1 MKKITASDFNENY
14 YNSYCG
20 APDYTSNILF
30 IDFFKAIALHIKE
43 KLNPKTVL
51 DAGCACGHL
60 VAALRDLGIEAYGVD
75 ISEYAI
81 SQVREDIRPYCKVSS
96 LTSELPE
103 NFPKKYDLVS
113 NIEVLEHM
121 YENDSLTALDL
132 LCKYSDIILFSS
144 SPDDFTEETHVNVQ
158 PAEYWVKHFAKN
170 GFFPNASYD
179 NNILPPQA
187 IFFQNSQDYESL
199 FASFATA
206 LWQQKKLCLKHSQD
220 INSMSNSLS
229 WKITKPLRL
238 ISRILK
244 RN

>member
-1 MKKITASDFNENY
+1 MKKITASDFNEDY

-20 APDYTSNILF
+20 TPNYTSNILF
-30 IDFFKAIALHIKE
+30 IEFFKAIALHIKE

-60 VAALRDLGIEAYGVD
+60 VAALHDLGIEAYGVD

-81 SQVREDIRPYCKVSS
+81 SQAREDIKPYCAVSS

-103 NFPKKYDLVS
+103 NFPQKYDLVT

-121 YENDSLTALDL
+121 HENDSLMALDL

-158 PAEYWVKHFAKN
+158 PIEYWVRHFAKN
-170 GFFPNASYD
+170 GFPPNMSYD
-179 NNILPPQA
+179 INILPPQA
-187 IFFQNSQDYESL
+187 IFFQRSQDHESL

-206 LWQQKKLCLKHSQD
+206 LWQQKKLNLKSYED
-220 INSMSNSLS
+220 INSMSGSLS

-238 ISRILK
+238 ISRLLK